1 MSTNPNIL
9 VIDDEIQIRRLLRLN
24 LQSNNYNII
33 EAENGTMGLELAAS
47 HHPDLIIL
55 DLGLPDKDG
64 LDVLKDLRHWSNIP
78 VIILSVRNSENDIVT
93 ALDSGANDYLAKPF
107 NSNELLARIRASL
120 RQQFHELSSP
130 IFISGNVEV
139 DLNLRTVKRFG
150 EIIKLTATEY
160 ALLTLF
166 IKNAGKVITHS
177 FILKEIWGLPF
188 SEETQYVRIYIAQL
202 RKKLEDDP
210 YHPVLFTTE
219 SGIGY
224 RLNVVLQN

>member
-1 MSTNPNIL
+1 MSTNPIIL
-9 VIDDEIQIRRLLRLN
+9 VIDDEIQIRRLLHLN
-24 LQSNNYNII
+24 LVSNNYNII
-33 EAENGTMGLELAAS
+33 EAENGAMGLELAAS

-64 LDVLKDLRHWSNIP
+64 IEVLKDLRLWSNIP

-93 ALDSGANDYLAKPF
+93 ALDSGANDYLTKPF

-130 IFISGNVEV
+130 VFKSGKLEV
-139 DLNLRTVKRFG
+139 DLNLRTVKRND

-166 IKNAGKVITHS
+166 TKNAGKVITHS
-177 FILKEIWGLPF
+177 YILKEVWGLPF

-210 YHPVLFTTE
+210 NHPVLFTTE

-224 RLNVVLQN
+224 RLNVI

>member
-1 MSTNPNIL
+1 MSVNPNIL
-9 VIDDEIQIRRLLRLN
+9 VIDDEVQIRRLLRLN
-24 LQSNNYNII
+24 LQSKSYDMI
-33 EAENGTMGLELAAS
+33 EAENGVMGLEMAAS

-64 LDVLKDLRHWSNIP
+64 LDVLKDLRKWSAVP

-93 ALDSGANDYLAKPF
+93 ALDAGANDYLTKPF
-107 NSNELLARIRASL
+107 SSNELLARIRASL
-120 RQQFHELSSP
+120 RQQYHELSSP
-130 IFISGNVEV
+130 VFKTGNIEV

-150 EIIKLTATEY
+150 DIVKLTATEY
-160 ALLTLF
+160 ALLSLF

-177 FILKEIWGLPF
+177 YILKEIWGLPF

-202 RKKLEDDP
+202 RKKLEDDSN
-210 YHPVLFTTE
+210 HPELFTTE

-224 RLNVVLQN
+224 RLNVI